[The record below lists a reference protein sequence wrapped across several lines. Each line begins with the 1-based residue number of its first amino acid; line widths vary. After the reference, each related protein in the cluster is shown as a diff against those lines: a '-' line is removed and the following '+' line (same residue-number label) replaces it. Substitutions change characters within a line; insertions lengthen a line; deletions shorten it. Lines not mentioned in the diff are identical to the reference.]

1 MKLLTINVHSWLEEN
16 QLEKLNILAKTIIEK
31 KYDVIAM
38 QEVNQ
43 LISSELI
50 ELGIR
55 EDNFG
60 KLLLDKINEYGE
72 QGYKYY
78 WTYSHIGFDKF
89 EEGLAI
95 LAKGEVVAV
104 EDFYCT
110 AQQAVTSI
118 ESRKILKV
126 DLKINDGIVE
136 FYSCHM
142 NLPTCKGED
151 IEQNLYN
158 LVNYTDNTNLK
169 IFMGDFNT
177 DYFNQVDEYKAILE
191 QGLFDTYEMALKKDK
206 GVTVYKNISG
216 WEDSMCQKK
225 LDYIFSNKKLNVEE
239 SFVIFNN
246 VNYPIISDHN
256 GLEVTLA
263 EK

>member
-16 QLEKLNILAKTIIEK
+16 QLDKLNILAKVIVEK
-31 KYDVIAM
+31 NYDVVAM

-43 LISSELI
+43 LINSEDVQQ
-50 ELGIR
+50 GIKT
-55 EDNFG
+55 DNFG
-60 KLLLDKINEYGE
+60 KLLLDKIREYGE
-72 QGYKYY
+72 EGYSYY

-110 AQQAVTSI
+110 AQQTVTSI

-126 DLKINDGIVE
+126 DLKVNNEIVE

-151 IEQNLYN
+151 IDQNLSN
-158 LVNYTDNTNLK
+158 LINYTDNKNLK
-169 IFMGDFNT
+169 VFMGDFNT
-177 DYFNQVDEYKAILE
+177 DYFHQVDDYKRILDK
-191 QGLFDTYEMALKKDK
+191 GLYDTYELAEKKDE

-225 LDYIFSNKKLNVEE
+225 LDYVFINRKLDVKE
-239 SFVIFNN
+239 SFVIFNDD
-246 VNYPIISDHN
+246 NYPIISDHN

>member
-1 MKLLTINVHSWLEEN
+1 MAHTDWATHEALEERWAYAPKCAHAPLYSA
-16 QLEKLNILAKTIIEK
+16 QLPDAIPPLAVHEP
-31 KYDVIAM
+31 
-38 QEVNQ
+38 
-43 LISSELI
+43 SCP
-50 ELGIR
+50 
-55 EDNFG
+55 
-60 KLLLDKINEYGE
+60 
-72 QGYKYY
+72 
-78 WTYSHIGFDKF
+78 F

-110 AQQAVTSI
+110 AQQTVTSI

-126 DLKINDGIVE
+126 DLKVNDEIIE

-151 IEQNLYN
+151 IDQNLSN
-158 LVNYTDNTNLK
+158 LINYTDNKNLK
-169 IFMGDFNT
+169 VFMGDFNT
-177 DYFNQVDEYKAILE
+177 DYFHQVDDYKNILDK
-191 QGLFDTYEMALKKDK
+191 GLFDTYELAEKKDS

-225 LDYIFSNKKLNVEE
+225 LDYVFINKKLDVKE
-239 SFVIFNN
+239 SFVIFNDE
-246 VNYPIISDHN
+246 NYPIISDHN

>member
-16 QLEKLNILAKTIIEK
+16 QLEKLNILAKTIVEK
-31 KYDVIAM
+31 KYDVVAM

-43 LISSELI
+43 LINSADVYQ
-50 ELGIR
+50 GIK

-60 KLLLDKINEYGE
+60 KLLLDKIREYGE
-72 QGYKYY
+72 EGYSYY

-95 LAKGEVVAV
+95 LAKGEVVTV

-110 AQQAVTSI
+110 AQQTVTSI

-126 DLKINDGIVE
+126 DLKINDEIVE

-151 IEQNLYN
+151 IDQNLSN
-158 LVNYTDNTNLK
+158 LINYTDNNNLK
-169 IFMGDFNT
+169 VFMGDFNT
-177 DYFNQVDEYKAILE
+177 DYFHQVDDYKRILDK
-191 QGLFDTYEMALKKDK
+191 GLYDTYELAEKKDE

-225 LDYIFSNKKLNVEE
+225 LDYVFINRKLDVKE
-239 SFVIFNN
+239 SFVIFNDE
-246 VNYPIISDHN
+246 NYPIISDHN